1 MAVNNYPEKCE
12 KLLHWY
18 HTGWCYS
25 NSDLN
30 YTQIAEIGKEE
41 CWDFSLS
48 SKEVYQRS

>member
-18 HTGWCYS
+18 GITLVDVTQILIY
-25 NSDLN
+25 N
-30 YTQIAEIGKEE
+30 YTPIAEIGKEE

-48 SKEVYQRS
+48 SKEVY